1 MSNSGLYGFTVYWY
15 AVDNSERDTTMW
27 YQELITWLFIGGGG
41 LFIAVILL
49 LVSRQRLLSQVKQF
63 ELQAHQM
70 RSEHEQDR
78 VRLTERTAQMEHA
91 QHVAAN
97 QDQLL
102 QQKQQDIVRIEAEK
116 RGQLVQLEQITQRL
130 HDADSDRTVKES
142 RLQQLQD
149 DKNALAMKLSELTVV
164 TQEKEAHLAEQALH
178 VEESRKQLKTEF
190 QNLAHEILEQK
201 SQRFTETNKLSMD
214 AMLQPFKTQIDQF
227 RAKVEDIHHKDTQQ
241 QAELKAEMGQLREL
255 NQKITQEAHELAV
268 ALKGQKKMQGN
279 WGELVLE
286 NVLER
291 SGLRID
297 IDYQREVTVKSGEGD
312 RQRPDV
318 VVFLPQKKHLIIDA
332 KVSLN
337 AYTRY
342 VNADN
347 DLVRVAA
354 LKEHVQAFSARISE
368 LSDRDYFRAQ
378 GINSPEMV
386 FMFVPIES
394 AFVDAL
400 KADES
405 LFQKALEKNV
415 LVATPTTLLT
425 SLNIVRQLWRF
436 ENQSQQSAELVKR
449 VDGIYRKLRTFLGS
463 FQNVKKSLERAT
475 DEYQKA
481 ENQLVSGKGN
491 LVKQAEDFKRFSAA
505 IQGELPQELVE
516 KASLE
521 MDLIEPAESLINSK
535 SGDDKG

>member
-1 MSNSGLYGFTVYWY
+1 
-15 AVDNSERDTTMW
+15 MW
-27 YQELITWLFIGGGG
+27 YQELTNWLYFGGGAA
-41 LFIAVILL
+41 LLVILL
-49 LVSRQRLLSQVKQF
+49 VLMSRHRVLSQFKAAEQ
-63 ELQAHQM
+63 QIQHM

-78 VRLTERTAQMEHA
+78 VRLDERST
-91 QHVAAN
+91 
-97 QDQLL
+97 QLL
-102 QQKQQDIVRIEAEK
+102 RAQQIESAQEESLQLKQQDIVRLEAEK
-116 RGQLVQLEQITQRL
+116 RGLQVQLEQMTQRL
-130 HDADSDRTVKES
+130 QTSDTDRIQKETQF
-142 RLQQLQD
+142 QQLQD
-149 DKNALAMKLSELTVV
+149 DRNQLAIKLSELTVV
-164 TQEKEAHLAEQALH
+164 MKEKEAYLTEQALH

-190 QNLAHEILEQK
+190 QNLAQDILEQK

-214 AMLQPFKTQIDQF
+214 AMLGPFKTQIDQF

-297 IDYQREVTVKSGEGD
+297 VDYQREVTVKGSEGD

-318 VVFLPQKKHLIIDA
+318 VVFLPQDKHLIIDA

-342 VNADN
+342 VNAEN
-347 DLVRVAA
+347 DLERTAA
-354 LKEHVQAFSARISE
+354 LKEHVQAFSARITE

-405 LFQKALEKNV
+405 LFQKAIEKNV

-463 FQNVKKSLERAT
+463 FQGIKKALEKAS

-521 MDLIEPAESLINSK
+521 MDLIEPMDRSDGA
-535 SGDDKG
+535 DDLDEKA

>member
-1 MSNSGLYGFTVYWY
+1 
-15 AVDNSERDTTMW
+15 MW
-27 YQELITWLFIGGGG
+27 YEELINWLFIGGGA
-41 LFIAVILL
+41 LFIAVVILL
-49 LVSRQRLLSQVKQF
+49 VGRQGLLSQIRQL
-63 ELQAHQM
+63 ELQEQQM
-70 RSEHEQDR
+70 RSEQDLDR
-78 VRLTERTAQMEHA
+78 VRLAERTAQVDRA
-91 QHVAAN
+91 QQTAAT
-97 QDQLL
+97 QDLLL
-102 QQKQQDIVRIEAEK
+102 QQKQQDIVRFETEK
-116 RGQLVQLEQITQRL
+116 RGLQVQLDQMTQRIQT
-130 HDADSDRTVKES
+130 AETERTAKET
-142 RLQQLQD
+142 RIQQLQEE
-149 DKNALAMKLSELTVV
+149 KSQLALKLSELTVV

-178 VEESRKQLKTEF
+178 VEESRRQLKAEF

-201 SQRFTETNKLSMD
+201 AQRFSETNKLSMD

-227 RAKVEDIHHKDTQQ
+227 RVKVEDIHHKDTLQ

-297 IDYQREVTVKSGEGD
+297 VDYQREITVKGGEGD

-342 VNADN
+342 VNAEN
-347 DLVRVAA
+347 DLERVAA
-354 LKEHVQAFSARISE
+354 LKEHVQAFSARITE

-378 GINSPEMV
+378 GMNSPEMV

-405 LFQKALEKNV
+405 LFQKAIEKNV

-505 IQGELPQELVE
+505 IQGDLPQELVE

-521 MDLIEPAESLINSK
+521 MDLIEPAESLGDPK
-535 SGDDKG
+535 PDDDKA

>member
-1 MSNSGLYGFTVYWY
+1 
-15 AVDNSERDTTMW
+15 
-27 YQELITWLFIGGGG
+27 
-41 LFIAVILL
+41 
-49 LVSRQRLLSQVKQF
+49 
-63 ELQAHQM
+63 
-70 RSEHEQDR
+70 
-78 VRLTERTAQMEHA
+78 
-91 QHVAAN
+91 
-97 QDQLL
+97 
-102 QQKQQDIVRIEAEK
+102 
-116 RGQLVQLEQITQRL
+116 
-130 HDADSDRTVKES
+130 
-142 RLQQLQD
+142 
-149 DKNALAMKLSELTVV
+149 
-164 TQEKEAHLAEQALH
+164 
-178 VEESRKQLKTEF
+178 
-190 QNLAHEILEQK
+190 
-201 SQRFTETNKLSMD
+201 
-214 AMLQPFKTQIDQF
+214 
-227 RAKVEDIHHKDTQQ
+227 
-241 QAELKAEMGQLREL
+241 
-255 NQKITQEAHELAV
+255 
-268 ALKGQKKMQGN
+268 
-279 WGELVLE
+279 
-286 NVLER
+286 
-291 SGLRID
+291 
-297 IDYQREVTVKSGEGD
+297 
-312 RQRPDV
+312 
-318 VVFLPQKKHLIIDA
+318 
-332 KVSLN
+332 
-337 AYTRY
+337 
-342 VNADN
+342 
-347 DLVRVAA
+347 
-354 LKEHVQAFSARISE
+354 
-368 LSDRDYFRAQ
+368 
-378 GINSPEMV
+378 MV